1 MAERLP
7 SGWRLVAVE
16 WIDVEQSWSVG
27 AARYIGKSKD
37 RVWTHHVRVQAR
49 NMLDA
54 ALDAMADLAEGC
66 AGYEARK
73 PWEKAA

>member
-1 MAERLP
+1 MNELP
-7 SGWRLVAVE
+7 SDWRICLVE

-27 AARYIGKSKD
+27 AARYIGKSKT
-37 RVWTHHVRVQAR
+37 RVWTHHVRIQSKTV
-49 NMLDA
+49 LDA
-54 ALDAMADLAEGC
+54 ACDAMADLAEGC